1 MSQSRSNR
9 IIILLVIGFCCIS
22 LVLPFSLA
30 MLWSLVDPGH
40 PWSYPHIFP
49 PVLSLQRWVDIWTT
63 TSLPQALLNSYL
75 LAPSVA
81 LCSVLLALPTAYAFG
96 RLEFPGKHAAQ
107 LLSLLPLIVPSFVV
121 ALFFSS
127 LLNALGIYSRF
138 LGILIGQTVLFIP
151 YAIRILSVSFSL
163 VRQDIIDATQDLG
176 GNPITVFRT
185 AFLPVLKPGL
195 LASIIMIFILSIE
208 EFAIAF
214 VVGSPDFVTVPTILY
229 SYLGYNFIRSN
240 AAVVSLVLVVPNVF
254 LMLLMEQFLKA
265 RNTAVITGKG

>member
-1 MSQSRSNR
+1 MNKPCTNR
-9 IIILLVIGFCCIS
+9 LIILLVIGFCCIS

-40 PWSYPHIFP
+40 PWSYPHILP

-63 TSLPQALLNSYL
+63 TSLPQALLHSYL
-75 LAPSVA
+75 LAPCVA

-96 RLEFPGKHAAQ
+96 RLEFPGKQAAQ
-107 LLSLLPLIVPSFVV
+107 LISLLPLIVPSFVV

-127 LLNALGIYSRF
+127 LLNVLGIYSRF

-163 VRQDIIDATQDLG
+163 IRQEIIDATRDLG
-176 GNPITVFRT
+176 GGPITVFKT
-185 AFLPVLKPGL
+185 AYLPVLKPGL

-240 AAVVSLVLVVPNVF
+240 AAVVSLILVVPNIF
-254 LMLLMEQFLKA
+254 LMLLMERFLKA